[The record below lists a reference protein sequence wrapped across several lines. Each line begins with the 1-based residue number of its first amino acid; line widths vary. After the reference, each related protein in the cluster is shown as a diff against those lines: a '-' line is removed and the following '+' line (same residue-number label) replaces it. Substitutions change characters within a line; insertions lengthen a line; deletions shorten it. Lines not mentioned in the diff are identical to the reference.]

1 MMADVAFGLSVLAL
15 LWSAWFVYDEFLR
28 GDR

>member
-1 MMADVAFGLSVLAL
+1 MADVAFGLSVLAL
-15 LWSAWFVYDEFLR
+15 LWSAWFIYDEFLR